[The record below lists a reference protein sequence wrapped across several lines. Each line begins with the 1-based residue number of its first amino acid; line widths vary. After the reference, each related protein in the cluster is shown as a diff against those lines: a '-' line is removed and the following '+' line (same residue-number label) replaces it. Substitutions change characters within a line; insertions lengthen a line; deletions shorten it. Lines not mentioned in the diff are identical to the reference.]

1 MKYICF
7 SPSTEEAAKVAIS
20 KGFILR
26 GEVITFCDDFSIGP
40 LVVNGDISERKKWL
54 EKIYFKEMNF
64 NIDGIY
70 DEYKVFEA
78 KCKQIKGEQI
88 YILFGENA
96 IEYAGLLYTISLLN
110 HINNK
115 ITIVNFST
123 DYNEDKSQEK
133 FKCSMEVEPEEY
145 PEIMAAGERLTSETR
160 SQLLKQWNNQI
171 FDCGYLRIFDNGR
184 LVNKDIAY
192 FDEFILN
199 NITDSPLR
207 CTRIVGECIVQSE
220 DIVGDVCIFWRIKDL
235 IKRGLVQFTGE
246 FGNMRTMEVY
256 K

>member
-7 SPSTEEAAKVAIS
+7 SPSTEEAAKFAIS
-20 KGFILR
+20 KGVILR
-26 GEVITFCDDFSIGP
+26 GEVVTFCDDLSIGP
-40 LVVNGDISERKKWL
+40 LVINGDISERKKWL
-54 EKIYFKEMNF
+54 EKVYFKDMDF

-70 DEYKVFEA
+70 HQYKVFEK
-78 KCKQIKGEQI
+78 KCEHIKGEQV

-96 IEYAGLLYTISLLN
+96 IEYAGLLYAISLLD

-115 ITIVNFST
+115 ITIVNFSG
-123 DYNEDKSQEK
+123 DYKQENSQEK

-145 PEIMAAGERLTSETR
+145 PNIIAAGEKLTNERRSE
-160 SQLLKQWNNQI
+160 LLRQWNNQKL
-171 FDCGYLRIFDNGR
+171 DSGYLRIFYNGR
-184 LVNKDIAY
+184 LVNKNIAY

-199 NITDSPLR
+199 NITNSPLR
-207 CTRIVGECIVQSE
+207 CTRIVGECIGLSE

-235 IKRGLVQFTGE
+235 IQRGLVQFTGE
-246 FGNMRTMEVY
+246 FGNMRRMEVY

>member
-7 SPSTEEAAKVAIS
+7 SPSTEETAKFAIS
-20 KGFILR
+20 KGLILR
-26 GEVITFCDDFSIGP
+26 GDVFTFCDDLSIGP
-40 LVVNGDISERKKWL
+40 LVTNGDISERKKWL
-54 EKIYFKEMNF
+54 ENVYFREMNF

-70 DEYKVFEA
+70 NEYKVFEE
-78 KCKQIKGEQI
+78 KCKQIKGEQV

-96 IEYAGLLYTISLLN
+96 LEYPGLLYTISLID

-115 ITIVNFST
+115 ITIVNFSGN
-123 DYNEDKSQEK
+123 YKQGNSKERY
-133 FKCSMEVEPEEY
+133 KCSMEVAPEEY
-145 PEIMAAGERLTSETR
+145 SNFIALGEKLTSER
-160 SQLLKQWNNQI
+160 KDVLLKEWDMQKN
-171 FDCGYLRIFDNGR
+171 DSGYLRIFYNGK
-184 LVNKDIAY
+184 LINKDIGY

-199 NITDSPLR
+199 NITNSPLR
-207 CTRIVGECIVQSE
+207 CTRIVGECIGASD

-246 FGNMRTMEVY
+246 FGNMRRMEVY

>member
-7 SPSTEEAAKVAIS
+7 SPSTEEVAKFAIS

-26 GEVITFCDDFSIGP
+26 GEVVTFSDDFSIGP

-54 EKIYFKEMNF
+54 EKVYYEEMNF

-70 DEYKVFEA
+70 DEYKVFEK
-78 KCKQIKGEQI
+78 KCKQIKGEQV

-96 IEYAGLLYTISLLN
+96 MEYAGLLYTISLLN

-115 ITIVNFST
+115 ITIVNFSG
-123 DYNEDKSQEK
+123 DYKPGNSQEK

-145 PEIMAAGERLTSETR
+145 QEIMASGEKLTDEKR
-160 SQLLKQWNNQI
+160 AELLKEWNNQKS
-171 FDCGYLRIFDNGR
+171 DSGYLRIFYNGR

-199 NITDSPLR
+199 NITNSPLR
-207 CTRIVGECIVQSE
+207 CTRIVGECISLSE
-220 DIVGDVCIFWRIKDL
+220 DIVGDVCIFWRIKTL
-235 IKRGLVQFTGE
+235 IQRGLVQFTGE
-246 FGNMRTMEVY
+246 FGNMRRMEVY